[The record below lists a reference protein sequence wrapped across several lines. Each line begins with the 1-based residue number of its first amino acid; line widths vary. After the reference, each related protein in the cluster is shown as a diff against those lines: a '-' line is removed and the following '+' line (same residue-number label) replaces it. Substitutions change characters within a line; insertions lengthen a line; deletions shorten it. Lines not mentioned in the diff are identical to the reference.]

1 MTVHPVEVDICLTS
15 LTFAQMFETA
25 DQLDI
30 LIRRDLDVDVL
41 VVQTKQGILSEH
53 LNRLLVTVQHECVTL
68 CRKGRHFKRHL
79 AIDRSLRRSKVA
91 ESELRLIFLE
101 RIQLGYVILEVVG
114 LAGQQGRYIHCM
126 QRGIRHDLLFV
137 LKAREISRQHRVER
151 TIGILSRHRDRL
163 IVLQA
168 DIQFI
173 ESHTGEHVVR
183 HGVAQ
188 GLTCCQLNRTFGN
201 TRRRT
206 V

>member
-1 MTVHPVEVDICLTS
+1 MTVNPVEVNIRLTS

-25 DQLDI
+25 DPLDI

-41 VVQTKQGILSEH
+41 VVQTKQGVLREH
-53 LNRLLVTVQHECVTL
+53 LNRFVVTVQHEGVTL
-68 CRKGRHFKRHL
+68 CREGRYVKRHL
-79 AIDRSLRRSKVA
+79 TIDRSLRRTRVA
-91 ESELRLIFLE
+91 ERELRLIFLE
-101 RIQLGYVILEVVG
+101 RIQFGYVILEVIR
-114 LAGQQGRYIHCM
+114 LTCCQGDYIRRV
-126 QRGIRHDLLFV
+126 QRGVRYDLFV
-137 LKAREISRQHRVER
+137 IHKTRNISRHYRNQR
-151 TIGILSRHRDRL
+151 TVGILSRNGDRL
-163 IVLQA
+163 IILQA

-188 GLTCCQLNRTFGN
+188 GLTCCQFDRTFGN